1 MTRPESTEPRTSPR
15 QASRLQARTLGL
27 GYGGRDVVTGL
38 DLDLPTGRVTA
49 VVGPNACGKSTL
61 LRGLARLLTPTR
73 GTVLLDGV
81 SIAERPTREVARVLG
96 VLPQQPVAPEGLTV
110 VDLVGR
116 GRHPHH
122 GLLRRWTRAD
132 EEAVVEALV
141 ATDTLHLSDRL
152 VDTLSGGQRQR
163 VWLALTLAQRSEV
176 LLLDEPTTFLDLAHQ
191 VDMLDLVD
199 TLNATRGT
207 TVVMVLHDL
216 GLACRYADHLVAMR
230 DGAII
235 VQGAPSDVIT
245 TETVRTVFGLDAHV
259 LPDPVTG
266 TPLVV
271 PAGGRR
277 SSDGSVR
284 PPERPNPDER
294 SKPHTPG
301 ALG

>member
-1 MTRPESTEPRTSPR
+1 MSPPLT
-15 QASRLQARTLGL
+15 ARLQARDLGL
-27 GYGGRDVVTGL
+27 GYGDREVVSGL
-38 DLDLPTGRVTA
+38 DLDVPTSQVTA

-61 LRGLARLLTPTR
+61 LRGLARLLAPSR
-73 GTVLLDGV
+73 GAVILDGH
-81 SIAERPTREVARVLG
+81 SIATRSTREVARVLG
-96 VLPQQPVAPEGLTV
+96 VLPQQPVAPGGLTV
-110 VDLVGR
+110 VDLVSR

-132 EEAVVEALV
+132 EDAVVEALL
-141 ATDTLHLSDRL
+141 ATDTLHLSDSL

-163 VWLALTLAQRSEV
+163 VWLALTLAQRSEI
-176 LLLDEPTTFLDLAHQ
+176 LLLDEPTTYLDLAHQ
-191 VDMLDLVD
+191 VDMLDLID

-230 DGAII
+230 DSAI
-235 VQGAPSDVIT
+235 VAQGAPSDVIT

-271 PAGGRR
+271 PATARR
-277 SSDGSVR
+277 WAGAPAR
-284 PPERPNPDER
+284 PP
-294 SKPHTPG
+294 HTSG
-301 ALG
+301 ALR